1 MHQRVL
7 SVAILTGLLSL
18 AVVACGGGDDQEA
31 PAAAA
36 PTAAPPEETTP
47 AAAAEVEIPISV
59 DLSQEGDTVDLT
71 VHISELV
78 SPIGRQEGK
87 DFEPSEITF
96 KVGQAV
102 NFTLVPPPESKMTHS
117 FTVFALGIN
126 KLVKYGNP
134 TTFTFT
140 FDKPGTFKLIS
151 TLQGYVVGS
160 DRMKGT
166 ITVVE

>member
-7 SVAILTGLLSL
+7 SVAILAGLLSL
-18 AVVACGGGDDQEA
+18 AAVACGGGDDQEA
-31 PAAAA
+31 PASAA
-36 PTAAPPEETTP
+36 PTAAPPEET
-47 AAAAEVEIPISV
+47 AAAAEVETPISV

-87 DFEPSEITF
+87 DFEPSEMTF

-102 NFTLVPPPESKMTHS
+102 NFTLMPLPESKMTHS

-160 DRMKGT
+160 NRMKGT